1 NAQIQHNNIRVVDTI
16 YTPAGYPG
24 APLHAILW
32 LPSVTNGA
40 AIVLTHPS
48 ATEYNSDE
56 IRIQG
61 DFFSSYGYV
70 VVAIDYYGFFHPSGI
85 PARYPDPVRAYKT
98 GIEFLRKN
106 AMQLGCYTGKIA
118 GMGFSEGA
126 THWPQTIIWDNDD

>member
-1 NAQIQHNNIRVVDTI
+1 MKTQKLLLLVCVLHFAFCINSNAQIQHNNIRVVDTI

-70 VVAIDYYGFFHPSGI
+70 VVAIDYYGFFHPSG
-85 PARYPDPVRAYKT
+85 
-98 GIEFLRKN
+98 
-106 AMQLGCYTGKIA
+106 
-118 GMGFSEGA
+118 
-126 THWPQTIIWDNDD
+126 